1 MVILIPPKKRL
12 AAHLKAWVALS
23 MTWAAGYID
32 VVAYMVW
39 YHVYVS
45 HMTGNTASFAHDLA
59 SGDWAEAFRHGW
71 PILPF
76 TGGLLYSA
84 ASTKLARRRGFHSS
98 FSIALITEIVLL
110 TVFLFVGSRYPEK
123 LPYLLLSLPAAAM
136 GMQTVTVTNIN
147 GLRVYTT
154 YLTGSLAKF
163 AEAGVDYLFWVR
175 DRMSHR
181 YPGRLRRVLRVSARQ
196 KALQHASLTAGLWLA
211 FFAGGVS
218 GAFLQAGFALFSL
231 WAPIAVLTAA
241 VLVDLIRPV
250 AAADETAG
258 AAISPLESYFR
269 LWGAD
274 GRERFARSELVC
286 ATRGRLPRTPRRRLY
301 ATRSEIVAPD
311 QRAPTGQIA

>member
-1 MVILIPPKKRL
+1 
-12 AAHLKAWVALS
+12 
-23 MTWAAGYID
+23 
-32 VVAYMVW
+32 
-39 YHVYVS
+39 
-45 HMTGNTASFAHDLA
+45 
-59 SGDWAEAFRHGW
+59 
-71 PILPF
+71 
-76 TGGLLYSA
+76 
-84 ASTKLARRRGFHSS
+84 
-98 FSIALITEIVLL
+98 
-110 TVFLFVGSRYPEK
+110 
-123 LPYLLLSLPAAAM
+123 M

-250 AAADETAG
+250 AAADEPQAQQS
-258 AAISPLESYFR
+258 AH
-269 LWGAD
+269 
-274 GRERFARSELVC
+274 
-286 ATRGRLPRTPRRRLY
+286 
-301 ATRSEIVAPD
+301 
-311 QRAPTGQIA
+311 